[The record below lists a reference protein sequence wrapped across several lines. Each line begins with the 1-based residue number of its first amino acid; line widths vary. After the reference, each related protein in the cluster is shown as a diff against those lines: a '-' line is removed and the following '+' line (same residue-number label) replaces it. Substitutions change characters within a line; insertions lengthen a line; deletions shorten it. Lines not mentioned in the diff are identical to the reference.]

1 MSVKQDLLEILC
13 CPVTKARLQVLNSEI
28 QAKLNKK
35 IQKGLVKNVGGKIVE
50 ELLEEALIT
59 LDAKTI
65 YRLTSDIPNMI
76 PSEGISIDDEDLI
89 LKP

>member
-13 CPVTKARLQVLNSEI
+13 CPVTKTRLQILNSEI
-28 QAKLNKK
+28 QVELNKK

-65 YRLTSDIPNMI
+65 YRVTSDIPNMI